1 MSSSVREATSEIE
14 IKGQSAS
21 PGIAIGTIV
30 RFDESRQQVV
40 FSHIAPD
47 RVRLEL
53 RRLRRGLGIAR
64 KQLSLLKEKM
74 GNELGQE
81 HAYILDA
88 QILMLQ
94 DRSLF
99 ESIERTISER
109 LVNAEW
115 AIELAIEPFLAAYA
129 SISDGYLRQRGSD
142 IEDVASR
149 LTSAITGGRKSQK
162 SLKANS
168 ILVSTDLPPS
178 VFGELQLAHLAGIGT
193 CTGGWAS
200 HTAIIA
206 RGLRIPCVV
215 GLNSVT
221 EFHSGQPAI
230 VDGTEGLIIINP
242 IESTLNYYKGLSVR
256 RKRSFNALVVQSKHP
271 AITADGQEIRLRAN
285 VELLSE
291 ADSINRFGAQGIGL
305 FRSEYLYSNMLPQ
318 ARSEEG
324 QVEIYTK
331 LADAAGEHGVAI
343 RTFDLNLDKVSP
355 EAEPEQNPVLGLR
368 GIRLALKQRELFTTQ
383 IRAILRASV
392 RKNLRVIL
400 PMVTQV
406 GEVFAAR
413 RILTTVAEQ
422 LKAQHIPYDPDIPL
436 GVMVE
441 VPATAVVLDQ
451 ILPFVDFVN
460 LGTNDLIQY
469 LLAVDRNNQHVSNL
483 YLPLHPAVLRALRH
497 IVEAARVGHKPLEV
511 CGEMASNPVYCA
523 VLLGL
528 GINSL
533 SVTPSTIPVLKD
545 AVRHLD
551 LNLVRGLLER
561 VKQMNDATEIENY
574 LTSELKTH
582 ARGFFETFKI

>member
-1 MSSSVREATSEIE
+1 MSSNVREATSEIE
-14 IKGQSAS
+14 IKGQPAS
-21 PGIAIGTIV
+21 PGIGIGTIV
-30 RFDESRQQVV
+30 RFDESRQQIA
-40 FSHIAPD
+40 FSHIEPS
-47 RVRLEL
+47 RVKFEL

-74 GNELGQE
+74 GSELGQE

-94 DRSLF
+94 DRALF

-115 AIELAIEPFLAAYA
+115 AIKLAIEPFLAAYA

-142 IEDVASR
+142 IEDVANR
-149 LTSAITGGRKSQK
+149 LINAITGGRKAQK
-162 SLKANS
+162 ALKANS
-168 ILVSTDLPPS
+168 ILVNTDFPPS
-178 VFGELQLAHLAGIGT
+178 IFGELQLSHLAGIGT
-193 CTGGWAS
+193 SAGGWAS

-215 GLNSVT
+215 GLNSLT
-221 EFHSGQPAI
+221 ELHSGQSAV

-242 IESTLNYYKGLSVR
+242 METTLNYYRGLSVR
-256 RKRSFNALVVQSKHP
+256 RKRSFNALVVQSKYP

-305 FRSEYLYSNMLPQ
+305 FRSEYLYSNMLPH
-318 ARSEEG
+318 ARSEDG

-331 LADAAGEHGVAI
+331 LADTAGEYGVAI
-343 RTFDLNLDKVSP
+343 RTFDLSIDRTLS
-355 EAEPEQNPVLGLR
+355 EAEPEQNPALGLR
-368 GIRLALKQRELFTTQ
+368 GIRLALRQKELFTTQ

-392 RKNLRVIL
+392 KKNIRIIL

-406 GEVFAAR
+406 SEIFAAR
-413 RILTTVAEQ
+413 RIIASVAEQ
-422 LKAQHIPYDPDIPL
+422 LKAEALQYDSNIPL

-469 LLAVDRNNQHVSNL
+469 LLAVDRNNQHVSGL

-497 IVEAARVGHKPLEV
+497 IVEVARAGGKPLEV
-511 CGEMASNPVYCA
+511 CGEMASSPVYCA

-528 GINSL
+528 GVNSL

-545 AVRHLD
+545 AVRHLN
-551 LNLVRGLLER
+551 LNLVRELLDK

-574 LTSELKTH
+574 LSSELKTR
-582 ARGFFETFKI
+582 AKGFFETFKI